1 MTNEQ
6 NLKKFK
12 KGEQRTIECAKK
24 GGEAKHRNDLIK
36 KDAYT
41 LANMLLNTLIKKDSN
56 IETIKSVF
64 DDIEKNQITRNA
76 KWLAQI
82 ASYLEDPNIAPT
94 TKMKIYEFILKVAGQ
109 GPIEKQEV
117 TNIDKDGY
125 RHILMDDEDIFEG
138 DYGSADESDEE
149 EEDKKE

>member
-1 MTNEQ
+1 MGNEQ

-12 KGEQRTIECAKK
+12 KGEPRTIECAKK
-24 GGEAKHRNDLIK
+24 GGEAKHKNDLVK

-56 IETIKSVF
+56 IETIKGVF

-109 GPIEKQEV
+109 GPIEKQEIK
-117 TNIDKDGY
+117 NIDSNGY
-125 RHILMDDEDIFEG
+125 MQILMNGEDIFNQDV
-138 DYGSADESDEE
+138 DYTKEDEDE
-149 EEDKKE
+149 K